1 VSYKHLSEVERELIV
16 RYWYNQKMSMSQIAK
31 ELDRDKSTVSRELG
45 RNEWKA
51 DRTMYNSMAA
61 QRYYKERI
69 SNAHRHELK
78 IESDPKVYNYIYK
91 KLELKWSPE
100 QISGRMKRDNF
111 HSTVSYEC
119 IYQFVYYHKN
129 EWIDLLPQQRPKRIK
144 RGNTYKS
151 RKVHIYQRVNIHER
165 GNIEGEYGHWE
176 ADSIISSG
184 KSKRILNT
192 LVEKKFGLTFISLVD
207 TKESKKTK
215 DVIISRLS
223 TMPDE
228 MLKTITYD
236 NGTEN
241 VEHYKIN
248 MALNMKSYFC
258 DPYSSYQKGAI
269 ENLNSLVRRYLPK
282 KTNFDTITVE
292 QIKAIE
298 NALNNRPR
306 KRLGY
311 LTPLEAYRESV
322 ALTA

>member
-1 VSYKHLSEVERELIV
+1 MNYKHLSKGEREIIM
-16 RYWYNQKMSMSQIAK
+16 YSYNNLKMSMSEIAGK
-31 ELDRDKSTVSRELG
+31 ISRNKSTISRELG
-45 RNEWKA
+45 RNKWNMFKS
-51 DRTMYNSMAA
+51 TYNAEAA

-69 SNAHRHELK
+69 SKVHSRELK
-78 IESDPKVYNYIYK
+78 INSDPNLYDYIDK

-100 QISGRMKRDNF
+100 QISGRMKLDGWDT
-111 HSTVSYEC
+111 TVSYEC
-119 IYQFVYYHKN
+119 VYQFVYYHKS
-129 EWIDLLPQQRPKRIK
+129 EWTDRLPQRRPKRIK

-151 RKVHIYQRVNIHER
+151 RKVHIGQRVSIHER

-192 LVEKKFGLTFISLVD
+192 LVEKEFGLCFISLID

-215 DVIISRLS
+215 DIIISRLS

-248 MALNMKSYFC
+248 VALNMKSYFC

-311 LTPLEAYRESV
+311 LGLAE
-322 ALTA
+322 

>member
-1 VSYKHLSEVERELIV
+1 MAYKHLTEVERESIGYLLNFEKLSV
-16 RYWYNQKMSMSQIAK
+16 REISLR
-31 ELDRDKSTVSRELG
+31 LDKDRCTIYRELK
-45 RNEWKA
+45 RNIWP
-51 DRTMYNSMAA
+51 A
-61 QRYYKERI
+61 QRNTYNASSAQKQYKERI
-69 SNAHRHELK
+69 SNAHRHKLK
-78 IESDPKVYNYIYK
+78 IESDPKVYNYIYE
-91 KLELKWSPE
+91 KLDLKWSPE
-100 QISGRMKRDNF
+100 QIAGRMKIKDF

-129 EWIDLLPQQRPKRIK
+129 EWIDLLPQRRPKRIK

-151 RKVHIYQRVNIHER
+151 RKVHIYQRNSIHER
-165 GNIEGEYGHWE
+165 GNIEGECGHWE

-207 TKESKKTK
+207 TKEAKKTR
-215 DVIISRLS
+215 DIIISRLN

-248 MALNMKSYFC
+248 VALNIKSYFC

-311 LTPLEAYRESV
+311 LTPLEAYRKSV